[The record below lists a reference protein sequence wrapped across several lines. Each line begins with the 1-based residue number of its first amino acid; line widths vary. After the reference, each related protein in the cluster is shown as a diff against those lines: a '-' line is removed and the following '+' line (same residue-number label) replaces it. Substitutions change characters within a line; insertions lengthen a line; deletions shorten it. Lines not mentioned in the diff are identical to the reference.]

1 MNQAMRWRVI
11 VLQAGLVAVLAFL
24 AGFAY
29 WGHSFSDDMVHD
41 QLAQQQIFF
50 PEKGSEGFSPEE
62 YPTLQ
67 KYAGQQLLDGDQA
80 QAYANDY
87 IGHHLKT
94 VANGMTYSQ
103 ASTASRANPDDTKL
117 AGQVQTLF
125 RGETLRGLLLN
136 AYGWWT
142 VGQYALYAAIGL
154 TIATGVVFVALLF
167 EVWRWLAVTR
177 EEKVPPLTHAR
188 AAT

>member
-1 MNQAMRWRVI
+1 MNQPMRWRII
-11 VLQAGLVAVLAFL
+11 VLQAALVAVLGIL
-24 AGFAY
+24 AGFAF
-29 WGHSFSDDMVHD
+29 WGANFSHDMVHD
-41 QLAQQQIFF
+41 QLAEQQIFF
-50 PEKGSEGFSPEE
+50 PKKGDANFSATE

-67 KYAGQQLLDGDQA
+67 KYAGQQLLDGPQA

-87 IGHHLKT
+87 IGHHLKS

-103 ASTASRANPDDTKL
+103 ASAASRLDPNNTEL

-142 VGQYALYAAIGL
+142 VGQYAFYAGL
-154 TIATGVVFVALLF
+154 GIVLAAGVVFVGLLF
-167 EVWRWLAVTR
+167 EVWRWLAETR
-177 EEKVPPLTHAR
+177 GEKAAPLGAPAR
-188 AAT
+188 A

>member
-1 MNQAMRWRVI
+1 MSTAMRWRII
-11 VLQAGLVAVLAFL
+11 VLQAGLVGVLAFL

-29 WGHSFSDDMVHD
+29 WGNDFSHDMVHD
-41 QLAQQQIFF
+41 QLAAQQIFF
-50 PEKGSEGFSPEE
+50 PEKGSEALNPEE

-67 KYAGQQLLDGDQA
+67 KYAGQQVVNGDQA
-80 QAYANDY
+80 EAYANDY
-87 IGHHLKT
+87 IGYHLKS
-94 VANGMTYSQ
+94 VADGMTYSQ
-103 ASTASRANPDDTKL
+103 ASTASRQDPENTEL

-125 RGETLRGLLLN
+125 RGEALRGLLLN

-154 TIATGVVFVALLF
+154 TVAAAIVFVSLLF
-167 EVWRWLAVTR
+167 EMWRWLAVSR
-177 EEKVPPLTHAR
+177 GENAPPVSAR